1 MGTWDK
7 DIIVLSQV
15 ERQLLSYE
23 LFLFNEESVAKEL
36 IKRCIPIPE
45 RMLQRDLKHL
55 AEAGLIC
62 VRYSRKER
70 AYIQHPGEACFNPDN
85 VDGKRLLHLERLRR
99 IGLLMTKPC
108 FPGLKKIL
116 TKARAAN
123 IMNT

>member
-108 FPGLKKIL
+108 FPGLVHCKIRCD
-116 TKARAAN
+116 KGN
-123 IMNT
+123 IL